1 MGERD
6 DDLVGAA
13 GAGGAQDGV
22 VLFAGLDEVD
32 KDFTHAGGEGE
43 GAAEGGVQAGGVR
56 RAGEDQHEEVE
67 EEKLERARNADA
79 VLPPCHGGG
88 GARADRRPGL
98 G

>member
-22 VLFAGLDEVD
+22 VVFAGLDQVD
-32 KDFTHAGGEGE
+32 EDLAQARGEGE
-43 GAAEGGVQAGGVR
+43 GAAEDGVEGGGVR